1 MFRKSL
7 FALALVIPA
16 VALSTATY
24 ADQAYQGGPK
34 VSLAKAT
41 QSLAAQQFEPNKP
54 YAQAVEERKGRHV
67 YQGGPWTNIPMA
79 SH

>member
-7 FALALVIPA
+7 FAAALVIPA
-16 VALSTATY
+16 IALSTATF
-24 ADQAYQGGPK
+24 AGQAYQGGPK
-34 VSLAKAT
+34 SGANTT
-41 QSLAAQQFEPNKP
+41 QSQTAQRFEPNKP
-54 YAQAVEERKGRHV
+54 YAQALEERKSRHV

>member
-7 FALALVIPA
+7 FAAALVIA
-16 VALSTATY
+16 GLAFSSASF
-24 ADQAYQGGPK
+24 AGQAYQGGPK
-34 VSLAKAT
+34 SGASSIRIA
-41 QSLAAQQFEPNKP
+41 SSAQPFEANKP

-79 SH
+79 TH

>member
-7 FALALVIPA
+7 VAAALVIPA
-16 VALSTATY
+16 VALSTAAY
-24 ADQAYQGGPK
+24 GGQNYQGGPK
-34 VSLAKAT
+34 SGANAT
-41 QSLAAQQFEPNKP
+41 QSQTTQQFEPNKP